1 MKEEVQR
8 IIKLVQEGKLS
19 PEDAAELIDAFSGG
33 SETGSEET
41 APPAP
46 PRTEAHKDPFRSI
59 IEAIEKAGKEVTENV
74 DFQQVAKQMRE
85 GTHQSIEVLRKG
97 FEQVAKGKFDLG
109 WLGVVQ
115 SRDVEMPLLLPSGKR
130 LRIENPLG
138 DVRVSGGY
146 DKGTIHAHAKFK
158 GAPLE
163 ELKERAN
170 AYTLI
175 VEESEHEVVIR
186 QPDVVGLHV
195 DVDVQLNSNGDVE
208 IRCESGDVAVIGT
221 GGGARITSKSGDV
234 QLKGLAGLVEV
245 SSASGDVN
253 LEDCAS
259 SAISIDNKSGDL
271 NLNRISGN
279 ITARTASG
287 DIRLKNA
294 KGKTVSVE
302 SVSGDVHVD
311 LEEAIWGTVS
321 IRTVNGDAYL
331 AIPDGGDCRVTLS
344 TLRGDV
350 SCSLALTDESRAEQR
365 ISGKLGAGTGT
376 LDISAVTGDVK
387 VEMRTQAYTSA

>member
-1 MKEEVQR
+1 MREEVQR

-19 PEDAAELIDAFSGG
+19 AEDAAELIDAFSGG
-33 SETGSEET
+33 QEPISEEAT
-41 APPAP
+41 QPAP
-46 PRTEAHKDPFRSI
+46 PKSDSKDPFRSI

-74 DFQQVAKQMRE
+74 DFQQVAKQMRD
-85 GTHQSIEVLRKG
+85 GTQQSLEAIKKG

-115 SRDVEMPLLLPSGKR
+115 TKDVELPLLLPTGKR

-146 DKGTIHAHAKFK
+146 DKGTIHAHANFK
-158 GAPLE
+158 GAAIE

-175 VEESEHEVVIR
+175 VEESEHEIVIR

-208 IRCESGDVAVIGT
+208 IRCESGDIAVIGT
-221 GGGARITSKSGDV
+221 GGGARISSKSGDV

-245 SSASGDVN
+245 SSASGDVS
-253 LEDCAS
+253 LEDCTAS
-259 SAISIDNKSGDL
+259 SVSIDGKSGDL
-271 NLNRISGN
+271 NLNRVSAN

-287 DIRLKNA
+287 DINLKNA
-294 KGKTVSVE
+294 KGKTLSVE
-302 SVSGDVHVD
+302 SVSGDVNAD
-311 LEEAIWGTVS
+311 LEEPISGTVS
-321 IRTVNGDAYL
+321 IRTVNGDAKL
-331 AIPDGGDCRVTLS
+331 AVPDGGDCRVTLS

-350 SCSLALTDESRAEQR
+350 ACSLVLEDESRAEQR
-365 ISGKLGAGTGT
+365 VSGKLGNGTGT
-376 LDISAVTGDVK
+376 LDISAVTGDVR
-387 VEMRTQAYTSA
+387 VEIRTQAYTSA